1 MVSFFF
7 FCRGNNFSFC
17 QRTTVTGEIL
27 YSVRRGFEDLSGCFV
42 PGSFLPETIS
52 LAGYFF
58 NEFLLHSFPKKHCF
72 LNEVNAKALE

>member
-27 YSVRRGFEDLSGCFV
+27 YSVRRGFEDLSVCFV

-52 LAGYFF
+52 LAGYF
-58 NEFLLHSFPKKHCF
+58 LMSFYYIPFRK
-72 LNEVNAKALE
+72 NIASSMR

>member
-42 PGSFLPETIS
+42 PGSYLLKQHRLPDVF
-52 LAGYFF
+52 Y
-58 NEFLLHSFPKKHCF
+58 EFYCIPFRKTLIL
-72 LNEVNAKALE
+72 